1 MGELGALLICI
12 AIAGCIVT
20 AAEGRQR
27 PQGAPF
33 LPEGTG
39 TAVFC
44 VAVLVGA
51 YFLGG
56 QHQ

>member
-1 MGELGALLICI
+1 MGIFVALLIGI
-12 AIAGCIVT
+12 VIWGCLY
-20 AAEGRQR
+20 ELGGSSK
-27 PQGAPF
+27 GAPL

-44 VAVLVGA
+44 VAILAGA

-56 QHQ
+56 HHP